1 MSIAASAAA
10 AAAAAPSSSKLSF
23 GPYYCYYC
31 RAEGIGCSTSNG
43 TTNSWIKSPSDIHK
57 ISDHSGLSFRCENP
71 FFGVRQFHQLPNGH
85 QSCDFKVSVAA
96 DYSDSLP
103 ESSNFIGENGYHPLE
118 ELKKD
123 RTARVTKLTDA
134 EIARTAVE
142 NALIGMG
149 IPQYKHRRINSSAY
163 SILESGYDDDIP
175 SHYDFEFENSK
186 SDLRVDFGMPNSSS
200 WVHPVH
206 FSKCLEKA
214 VDKKCLKMMDRP
226 SNGVS
231 LWGHLRPAYVD
242 EESYLRK
249 IFNDEDNDDSSWS
262 DGESVN
268 SHTDDG
274 SCRRS
279 SIYKFEITKVE
290 LYSVYGVQLDISLE
304 DFEDAEPDILVHSA
318 PSLVERYGDQGT
330 KCSFALKALCKKK
343 GLIVEGAN
351 LIGIDSLGMDVR
363 LFSGSEVLTHRFHFK
378 VRATSESAAEK
389 QIQQLLFPRSRRKKF
404 RTVEK
409 SSDRD
414 SF

>member
-142 NALIGMG
+142 ANQKALLLFPGIVHCEPHEQVSWAEYHYVVDDFGDIFFEIYEDENILLERDAMNPVNALIGMG

-290 LYSVYGVQLDISLE
+290 LYSVYGVQACIS
-304 DFEDAEPDILVHSA
+304 ITSSA
-318 PSLVERYGDQGT
+318 CHAYD
-330 KCSFALKALCKKK
+330 K
-343 GLIVEGAN
+343 
-351 LIGIDSLGMDVR
+351 
-363 LFSGSEVLTHRFHFK
+363 
-378 VRATSESAAEK
+378 
-389 QIQQLLFPRSRRKKF
+389 
-404 RTVEK
+404 
-409 SSDRD
+409 
-414 SF
+414 